1 MPEIRIARW
10 STVGFPLDLERYKER
25 FGNRFRRV
33 GPYTQGVLL
42 GAAAVLDQGCPDDM
56 GVFLGSGLANLA
68 ALVPVISTIHDTKRP
83 RCSPIAFASSVA
95 NVAAFHLAQAFDLHG
110 HNVTLSQE
118 ELSFEAALLEAVLA
132 LNEGVCTWAL
142 VGGVDVPYP
151 DAEAQRVRIG
161 ATDVEGELGSG
172 VAFLLLG
179 PEGPYVLESVEVG
192 RLDPLGDLPP
202 GAAVL
207 RGWGCQ
213 QLDAPGEPYETR
225 LHGIATG
232 LRLAGTLEEG
242 RLDRFRHLQFHRD
255 GLWGRVD
262 VARTVART
270 S

>member
-1 MPEIRIARW
+1 MREVRIQRW
-10 STVGFPLDLERYKER
+10 STVSFPLDLDRYKER

-42 GAAAVLDQGCPDDM
+42 GAAAVLDDGCPEDL

-68 ALVPVISTIHDTKRP
+68 ALMPVIRSIHHPTRP

-95 NVAAFHLAQAFDLHG
+95 NVAAFHLAQAFELHG

-132 LNEGVCTWAL
+132 LKEGVCTWAL
-142 VGGVDVPYP
+142 VGGVDVPYA

-179 PEGPYVLESVEVG
+179 PDGPYRLDAVEVG
-192 RLDPLGDLPP
+192 RFDPLGGLEP
-202 GAAVL
+202 GTAVL

-213 QLDAPGEPYETR
+213 QLDAPGEPPEAR
-225 LHGIATG
+225 LHGIASG
-232 LRLAGTLEEG
+232 LRIAGALQEG
-242 RLDRFRHLQFHRD
+242 RLRRFRHVQFHRD
-255 GLWGRVD
+255 GLWGRIEVS
-262 VARTVART
+262 R
-270 S
+270 